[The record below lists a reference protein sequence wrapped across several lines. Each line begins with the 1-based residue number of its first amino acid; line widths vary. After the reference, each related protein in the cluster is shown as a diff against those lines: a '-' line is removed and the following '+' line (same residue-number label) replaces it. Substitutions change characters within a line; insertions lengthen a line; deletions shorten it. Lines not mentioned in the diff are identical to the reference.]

1 MLRIEMIWEDTFEPD
16 DLENE
21 EDVQETLGRLGNF
34 LDEMS
39 EISGYLVS
47 PNAAPEEAEFDY
59 NEFWEQV
66 QQRLEEYGVYRD
78 VAGEI
83 DAETERDRAQ
93 MDLPWQEQRI
103 IQRWSKIIK

>member
-1 MLRIEMIWEDTFEPD
+1 M
-16 DLENE
+16 
-21 EDVQETLGRLGNF
+21 QH
-34 LDEMS
+34 
-39 EISGYLVS
+39 ISKWLIS

-59 NEFWEQV
+59 NAFWERI

-83 DAETERDRAQ
+83 DAADERDKSDQ
-93 MDLPWQEQRI
+93 MELPLQESRI